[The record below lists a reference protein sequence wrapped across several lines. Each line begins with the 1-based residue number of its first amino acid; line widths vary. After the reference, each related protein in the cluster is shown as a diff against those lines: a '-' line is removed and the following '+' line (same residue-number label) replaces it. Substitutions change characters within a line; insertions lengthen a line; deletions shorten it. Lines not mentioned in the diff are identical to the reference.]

1 MLAVHAGCSRHGPS
15 KLRKFALVLALLLT
29 ACASAPPPRPALE
42 PASAFAPAAS
52 TTQLD
57 QRTQAALAAHPGQ
70 SGFRLIFDG
79 VEAFAL
85 RAMSAR
91 AAGRSLDVQYFI
103 WHDDRT
109 GRLLINELV
118 SAADRGVRVRLLLDD
133 MDARAK
139 NFALAGLDAH
149 PNIEVRLFNPYGSRE
164 GTAGKLV
171 ESAGNLK
178 RINRRMHN
186 KSWIADNQVALVGG
200 RNIGDE
206 YFAASGAVNFFDL
219 DFLMAGP
226 AVQELSRSFDE
237 YWNAPASYPMAT
249 LSPELATKQSLD
261 ALLARSA
268 EVLAQDL
275 QSPYVLALKESA
287 PVARILEGTAA
298 LHWAS
303 HWQVLVDDPMKA
315 FRDDGQPANSRVL
328 DALRAAMVE
337 STREITL
344 ISPYFV
350 PGKEGSSRLVAQR
363 QSGKAVSI
371 LTNSLAATDVAAVHG
386 GYSRYRKTLLDGGV
400 ELFELKPGAGGDVD
414 KSWFG
419 SSGASLHTKAALF
432 DRKQLF
438 VGSFNIDPRSV
449 SLNCEQGV
457 LVDSPELGRQ
467 LQDKYEAATGGN
479 FAWRIGRDARG
490 GLTWTDDS
498 GTLDSEPRA
507 SFSRR
512 LQFWLLRVL
521 PLESQL

>member
-1 MLAVHAGCSRHGPS
+1 MLA
-15 KLRKFALVLALLLT
+15 LALLLA

-42 PASAFAPAAS
+42 PASELAPA
-52 TTQLD
+52 TGTQLD
-57 QRTQAALAAHPGQ
+57 RRAQAALAAHPGQ
-70 SGFRLIFDG
+70 SGFRLVFDG

-91 AAGRSLDVQYFI
+91 AAGRSLDVQYYI
-103 WHDDRT
+103 WHDDRS
-109 GRLLINELV
+109 GRLLARELV
-118 SAADRGVRVRLLLDD
+118 TAADRGVRVRVLLDD

-139 NFALAGLDAH
+139 NFAMAGLDAH
-149 PNIEVRLFNPYGSRE
+149 PNIEVRVFNPLGSRE
-164 GTAGKLV
+164 GTAGKMV

-219 DFLMAGP
+219 DFLMTGP
-226 AVQELSRSFDE
+226 AVQELSRSFDD
-237 YWNAPASYPMAT
+237 YWNAPASYPIAV
-249 LSPELATKQSLD
+249 LSPELVNQASLD
-261 ALLARSA
+261 AVLARSA
-268 EVLAQDL
+268 EVIARDV
-275 QSPYVLALKESA
+275 QSPYVQSLKESA
-287 PVARILEGTAA
+287 PVTRVLEGTAA

-315 FRDDGQPANSRVL
+315 LRHDGEPARSRVL
-328 DALRAAMVE
+328 DALRLAMQE
-337 STREITL
+337 SASEITL
-344 ISPYFV
+344 VSPYFV
-350 PGKEGSSRLVAQR
+350 PGKEGSARLVAQR

-371 LTNSLAATDVAAVHG
+371 LTNSLAANDVAAVHG
-386 GYSRYRKTLLDGGV
+386 GYSRYRKTLLEGGV
-400 ELFELKPGAGGDVD
+400 ELYELKPGAGGSVD

-432 DRKQLF
+432 DRRRAF
-438 VGSFNIDPRSV
+438 VGSFNLDPRSV

-457 LVDSPELGRQ
+457 LVDSPELGRE
-467 LQDKYEAATGGN
+467 LQAKYEVATSGG
-479 FAWRIGRDARG
+479 FAWHLGRDARG
-490 GLTWTDDS
+490 GLTWSDDS
-498 GTLDSEPRA
+498 GTLDREPRA

-512 LQFWLLRVL
+512 LQSWLLRVL